1 MPRDLLLEIGTE
13 EIPAR
18 FMPATLEQL
27 KTKAQERLAEARLD
41 FSRVQVT
48 GTPRRLVLHVH
59 DLADRATDLELE
71 IKGPPKKVA
80 FDAEGKPT
88 KAALGFARNQGIEVS
103 DLVVKEVEG
112 GEYVFA
118 CVRDEGQPAKELLSQ
133 LLPDLILSITFP
145 KTMRWGDGDLRFARP
160 IHWLLALLGEEVIPF
175 SLAGVESGRETYG
188 HRFLSKGP
196 ISIGAPGE
204 YYEKIRE
211 HYVIVDPEERKR
223 QIRKQCEELARQH
236 GGKVLWD
243 EDLLEEI
250 IYLVEYPTALVGSFK
265 ADYLDL
271 PMEVVITP
279 MKEHQRYFPLADPA
293 GELLPLF
300 ITVRNGTAENLEIV
314 REGNEKVL
322 QARLADAKFFYEE
335 DKKVPLADRVER
347 LKNIVFLEGLGSIY
361 DKVERVREL
370 ALFIV
375 EELGLEEPVRSLVD
389 RTVLLSKADLTTNMV
404 YEFDELQGVMGR
416 EYALLDGEN
425 PVVAQGIYEHYLPRF
440 AGDELPQTMVGN
452 IASIADK
459 LDSICGC
466 FGIGIIPTGSA
477 DPYALRRQAYGIV
490 NILLGA
496 DLNLEL
502 SSLVDCG
509 LNIYRR
515 LSILKEDLQ
524 GVREQILDFFA
535 ARIKNACRD
544 RGAAYDSI
552 DAVLAV
558 GFDNVAQLWNR
569 LEAVEKSR
577 RQPEFPS
584 FIAMFNRV
592 HNLARQAAGTEPCNP
607 ALFQEEAEKEL
618 YASYQELIPQLEEAL
633 AGQEYTKVLEKL
645 FTLQPAIDRF
655 FDDVLVMAKEEEI
668 KNNRLALLREIDK
681 LFLSL
686 ADFSKIVT
694 G

>member
-27 KTKAQERLAEARLD
+27 KTKAQERLAEARLN
-41 FSRVQVT
+41 FSTVKAA
-48 GTPRRLVLHVH
+48 GTPRRLVLYVR
-59 DLADRATDLELE
+59 DLADRATDLEVE

-88 KAALGFARNQGIEVS
+88 RAALGFARNQGIEVS
-103 DLVVKEVEG
+103 ELVVKEIEG

-118 CVRDEGQPAKELLSQ
+118 SVRDEGRPAEEILPQ
-133 LLPDLILSITFP
+133 LLPDLILSLTFP
-145 KTMRWGDGDLRFARP
+145 KTMRWGSGDLRFVRP
-160 IHWLLALLGEEVIPF
+160 IHWLLALLGDEVIPF
-175 SLAGVESGRETYG
+175 SLAGIKAGRETYG

-196 ISIGAPGE
+196 ISIAEPGE
-204 YYEKIRE
+204 YYEKLRE
-211 HYVIVDPEERKR
+211 HYVIVDPEERK
-223 QIRKQCEELARQH
+223 QMIREQCEELARQH

-243 EDLLEEI
+243 EELLEEV

-265 ADYLDL
+265 DEYLDL

-279 MKEHQRYFPLADPA
+279 MKEHQRYFPLTDLA

-300 ITVRNGTAENLEIV
+300 ITVRNGTAENLDIV

-335 DKKVPLADRVER
+335 DQKIPLADRVEK
-347 LKNIVFLEGLGSIY
+347 LKNIVFLEGLGTIY

-370 ALFIV
+370 ARFIV
-375 EELGLEEPVRSLVD
+375 EALGLEEPVRSLVD

-404 YEFDELQGVMGR
+404 YEFDELQGIMGR
-416 EYALLDGEN
+416 EYALLSGEN

-452 IASIADK
+452 IVSIADK

-466 FGIGIIPTGSA
+466 FGIGITPTGSA

-490 NILLGA
+490 NILLTA

-502 SSLVDCG
+502 STLVEYT
-509 LNIYRR
+509 LNLYRR
-515 LSILKEDLQ
+515 LNILKQDLGEVQ
-524 GVREQILDFFA
+524 EQILDFFA

-552 DAVLAV
+552 DAVMAV
-558 GFDNVAQLWNR
+558 GFDNVARLWSR
-569 LEAVEKSR
+569 LEAVEKIR
-577 RQPEFPS
+577 RQPEFPG
-584 FIAMFNRV
+584 FLAMFNRV
-592 HNLARQAAGTEPCNP
+592 HNLARQATGTEVCSP

-618 YASYQELIPQLEEAL
+618 YASYRELLPQIEEAL
-633 AGQEYTKVLEKL
+633 AGQEYPMVLAKL
-645 FTLQPAIDRF
+645 FTLQQPINRF
-655 FDDVLVMAKEEEI
+655 FDDVLVMAREEEI
-668 KNNRLALLREIDK
+668 KNNRLALLREIDQ
-681 LFLSL
+681 LFLTL